1 MSFWSENYSFIKE
14 VYDTRVNKMVEWMDQ
29 VEIAITKVMATK
41 VYTSAEFKR
50 ERDNFLSLIK
60 NLEKG
65 ETKKWLDEV
74 KETLFK
80 DRAGDERKEEHQ
92 RLEAVIERHQT
103 LIPRVHET
111 QVKSEV
117 SLHIY
122 INDILLFCR
131 IKYSVAKYQLLEM
144 DCQKNIL
151 NFLLCFYRIIIKFP
165 VSNHIFVQ
173 HCTIAA
179 PSPCSLHPQL
189 DPTIQLN
196 LTEGQGQD
204 LVNQSLYFSN
214 IS

>member
-60 NLEKG
+60 NLEKSD
-65 ETKKWLDEV
+65 TKKWLDEV

-117 SLHIY
+117 RIDNPS
-122 INDILLFCR
+122 NVDKQTGDMCR
-131 IKYSVAKYQLLEM
+131 TSIKQRLYCSNKIWTKYL
-144 DCQKNIL
+144 QK
-151 NFLLCFYRIIIKFP
+151 
-165 VSNHIFVQ
+165 S
-173 HCTIAA
+173 
-179 PSPCSLHPQL
+179 S
-189 DPTIQLN
+189 
-196 LTEGQGQD
+196 
-204 LVNQSLYFSN
+204 
-214 IS
+214 

>member
-1 MSFWSENYSFIKE
+1 MPYTWENLVVLTFIILEVEMSFWSENYSFIKE

-117 SLHIY
+117 S
-122 INDILLFCR
+122 R
-131 IKYSVAKYQLLEM
+131 
-144 DCQKNIL
+144 
-151 NFLLCFYRIIIKFP
+151 
-165 VSNHIFVQ
+165 
-173 HCTIAA
+173 
-179 PSPCSLHPQL
+179 
-189 DPTIQLN
+189 
-196 LTEGQGQD
+196 
-204 LVNQSLYFSN
+204 
-214 IS
+214 

>member
-60 NLEKG
+60 NLEKSD
-65 ETKKWLDEV
+65 TKKWLDEV

-117 SLHIY
+117 RI
-122 INDILLFCR
+122 DI
-131 IKYSVAKYQLLEM
+131 
-144 DCQKNIL
+144 
-151 NFLLCFYRIIIKFP
+151 
-165 VSNHIFVQ
+165 
-173 HCTIAA
+173 
-179 PSPCSLHPQL
+179 
-189 DPTIQLN
+189 
-196 LTEGQGQD
+196 
-204 LVNQSLYFSN
+204 
-214 IS
+214 

>member
-117 SLHIY
+117 SLQVY
-122 INDILLFCR
+122 INDISLFCG
-131 IKYSVAKYQLLEM
+131 IKYLFAKYQLLEM

-151 NFLLCFYRIIIKFP
+151 NFLHCFYYRIIIRFLPISSVKNALSGAVFLILERP
-165 VSNHIFVQ
+165 IRFH
-173 HCTIAA
+173 T
-179 PSPCSLHPQL
+179 
-189 DPTIQLN
+189 PT
-196 LTEGQGQD
+196 ED
-204 LVNQSLYFSN
+204 D
-214 IS
+214 

>member
-1 MSFWSENYSFIKE
+1 MGKSIYVCYHLCI
-14 VYDTRVNKMVEWMDQ
+14 
-29 VEIAITKVMATK
+29 KVMATK

-60 NLEKG
+60 NLEKS

-117 SLHIY
+117 SKKSMISTL
-122 INDILLFCR
+122 R
-131 IKYSVAKYQLLEM
+131 G
-144 DCQKNIL
+144 L
-151 NFLLCFYRIIIKFP
+151 NGC
-165 VSNHIFVQ
+165 
-173 HCTIAA
+173 
-179 PSPCSLHPQL
+179 
-189 DPTIQLN
+189 
-196 LTEGQGQD
+196 
-204 LVNQSLYFSN
+204 LV
-214 IS
+214 

>member
-60 NLEKG
+60 NLEKS

-117 SLHIY
+117 G
-122 INDILLFCR
+122 N
-131 IKYSVAKYQLLEM
+131 
-144 DCQKNIL
+144 NL
-151 NFLLCFYRIIIKFP
+151 NFSILIYFHKTIP
-165 VSNHIFVQ
+165 VQ
-173 HCTIAA
+173 MT
-179 PSPCSLHPQL
+179 
-189 DPTIQLN
+189 N
-196 LTEGQGQD
+196 LTFLMSSQVRLSSGSRR
-204 LVNQSLYFSN
+204 L
-214 IS
+214 

>member
-1 MSFWSENYSFIKE
+1 MTGICIDYLLFLLPFRSVKMSFWSENYSFIKE

-60 NLEKG
+60 NLEKSD
-65 ETKKWLDEV
+65 TKKWLDEV

-117 SLHIY
+117 YLSSRSYLTGV
-122 INDILLFCR
+122 L
-131 IKYSVAKYQLLEM
+131 KPKP
-144 DCQKNIL
+144 
-151 NFLLCFYRIIIKFP
+151 NFL
-165 VSNHIFVQ
+165 N
-173 HCTIAA
+173 
-179 PSPCSLHPQL
+179 CSTGLST
-189 DPTIQLN
+189 D
-196 LTEGQGQD
+196 
-204 LVNQSLYFSN
+204 S
-214 IS
+214 

>member
-60 NLEKG
+60 NLEKS

-117 SLHIY
+117 G
-122 INDILLFCR
+122 N
-131 IKYSVAKYQLLEM
+131 
-144 DCQKNIL
+144 NL
-151 NFLLCFYRIIIKFP
+151 NFSILIYFHKTIP
-165 VSNHIFVQ
+165 VQMTNLESKIFNVK
-173 HCTIAA
+173 
-179 PSPCSLHPQL
+179 SS
-189 DPTIQLN
+189 
-196 LTEGQGQD
+196 
-204 LVNQSLYFSN
+204 
-214 IS
+214 

>member
-1 MSFWSENYSFIKE
+1 MALVTSLSSVLSWTSLTTSMIIKCRSETYAFRNIFYVDTQICCCFAEVEMSFWSENYSFIKE

-60 NLEKG
+60 NLEKS

-117 SLHIY
+117 G
-122 INDILLFCR
+122 N
-131 IKYSVAKYQLLEM
+131 
-144 DCQKNIL
+144 NL
-151 NFLLCFYRIIIKFP
+151 NF
-165 VSNHIFVQ
+165 
-173 HCTIAA
+173 T
-179 PSPCSLHPQL
+179 
-189 DPTIQLN
+189 
-196 LTEGQGQD
+196 
-204 LVNQSLYFSN
+204 
-214 IS
+214 

>member
-117 SLHIY
+117 SLQIY
-122 INDILLFCR
+122 INDISLFCR
-131 IKYSVAKYQLLEM
+131 IKYLVAKYQLLEM

-151 NFLLCFYRIIIKFP
+151 NFLHCFYR
-165 VSNHIFVQ
+165 N
-173 HCTIAA
+173 
-179 PSPCSLHPQL
+179 
-189 DPTIQLN
+189 
-196 LTEGQGQD
+196 
-204 LVNQSLYFSN
+204 YY
-214 IS
+214 

>member
-151 NFLLCFYRIIIKFP
+151 NFLRCFQRIIIEFP
-165 VSNHIFVQ
+165 ALNH
-173 HCTIAA
+173 
-179 PSPCSLHPQL
+179 
-189 DPTIQLN
+189 
-196 LTEGQGQD
+196 
-204 LVNQSLYFSN
+204 N
-214 IS
+214 ICAR